1 MTQLT
6 AMIHWVYG
14 NPITLSLLAIA
25 VMLVAGFIS
34 YLACIF
40 CISRFIR
47 KFIFHSHEKSAL
59 FDKDLRISRK
69 VSQLVPVVVVYALSQ
84 MIPGL
89 PPHLIELV
97 HTACGVVL
105 VFNISMLINVILDAF
120 NSVHARKHVDRHHS
134 IKGYIQIAKIIVSSL
149 AVILAIA
156 TLSDKSPLIIIS
168 SLGAAAAVLM
178 FIFQHTL
185 ISLVANVQ
193 ISSSDVI
200 RLGDWI
206 EMPQNNISGE
216 VTDIALHT
224 ITIQN
229 WDNTVSRIPTKNFI
243 TEPYTNWQPMF
254 ESGGRRIKRSLLID
268 QDSIKFADSKMVSDI
283 NTLSRTR
290 HVQFFEYLDSHP
302 DEKLIEQGVTNLGL
316 FRRFLV
322 NYLRERD
329 DIQHYMYTVV
339 RQLSPTAD
347 GLPVEV
353 YCFTAATGWESY
365 EETQSE
371 IFEYMYAIAR
381 YFSLKIYQ
389 RPSGQD
395 IKTMAGRLPCQ
406 KMSDAET

>member
-1 MTQLT
+1 MSQI
-6 AMIHWVYG
+6 ASIIDWIYA
-14 NPITLSLLAIA
+14 NPVTLSLLAIT
-25 VMLVAGFIS
+25 VMLVAGLLS
-34 YLACIF
+34 YLVCIF
-40 CISRFIR
+40 CISRVIR

-59 FDKDLRISRK
+59 FDKDLRISKK
-69 VSQLVPVVVVYALSQ
+69 VSHLVPVVVVYALSQ
-84 MIPGL
+84 LIPGL
-89 PPHLIELV
+89 PQHLIDLIR
-97 HTACGVVL
+97 TACGVLL
-105 VFNISMLINVILDAF
+105 VFNLTMLVNVSLDVINSI
-120 NSVHARKHVDRHHS
+120 HARKHIDRHHS
-134 IKGYIQIAKIIVSSL
+134 IKGYIQIAKIVMSSL

-168 SLGAAAAVLM
+168 SLGAVAAVLM

-243 TEPYTNWQPMF
+243 TESYTNWQPMF

-268 QDSIKFADSKMVSDI
+268 QASITFATPEMVKQI
-283 NTLSRTR
+283 NTLSRSR
-290 HVQFFEYLDSHP
+290 HVDFFKYLDAHP
-302 DEKLIEQGVTNLGL
+302 DEQLIEEGITNLGL
-316 FRRFLV
+316 FRKFLV
-322 NYLRERD
+322 NYLRTRT
-329 DIQHYMYTVV
+329 DIQQYMYTVV

-347 GLPVEV
+347 GLPVEI

-365 EETQSE
+365 EDTQSE
-371 IFEYMYAIAR
+371 IFEYMYAVAR

-395 IKTMAGRLPCQ
+395 LHGMKVISSR
-406 KMSDAET
+406 EY